1 MPSPYVELHAHS
13 GFSFLDGASHPE
25 ELVLRAKELGYPAL
39 ALTDHNGLYG
49 SMEFAQAAKEEG
61 LQPITGAEVSIDPGS
76 VPGLERLV
84 EAVAGSTGRSVSHN
98 GGKSGIDVLGSMPSV
113 EPVAPDI
120 GFHLTLLAETPQG
133 YANLC
138 RLLTQ
143 AHMEVEDRRNP
154 LLPFPT
160 LLDPERI
167 RGIILLTGCRRSPL
181 WAALQDSTTTG
192 EALLRRL
199 LDAFGPWNVFVE
211 LQENSVRGDRTR
223 NRTLARLADRF
234 AVPVVATGNVHYH
247 RPERHR
253 LQDVLASIRNR
264 ATLDNAHPMRRPN
277 ALFHMASAKEMVQ
290 RFRSRPDALSNTLR
304 IAQRCAAFDIT
315 EDLGYEFPD
324 FEGAGNGKTATQIL
338 AETCRAF
345 MEERYPLPTP
355 GQGATGGV
363 GARPA
368 AEVDRSRS
376 RQFSSKRQRMV
387 EKRREAE
394 KRLEEELRLVEHH
407 GLSGFFLVYRDI
419 MNLAREVAFRVRGD
433 APRAHSGLPP
443 GRGRGS
449 SVSSIICYLIG
460 LSHIDPVETNL
471 FLGRFLNEALNTVP
485 DIDLDFPR
493 NIREE
498 LILSVYEKYG
508 SEHAGLVCT
517 FPTYRLRS
525 AVREIGKVL
534 ELPLGDL
541 EKLTKLAEHR
551 SAGGLKEELE
561 TLPEF
566 REKAKAPLWQA
577 LGGLAEEI
585 AGLPRH
591 LSQHVG
597 GMIISSRPL
606 VEIVPL
612 EPAAWEGRV
621 LCQWDK
627 DSCDDAGFI
636 KIDFLALGM
645 LSLVEEAVDL
655 IAERGTA
662 GAGGEPVVGGRSA
675 TEAEAA
681 AGRGVVVP
689 AGTRLQ
695 NGARAGDGT
704 RVVHGAPDL
713 SRIDFHDEELYD
725 LICSGDTVG
734 IFQIESRAQMQMI
747 RRVRPR
753 NLADLA
759 VEVAL
764 VRPGPI
770 VGGAVNPYVT
780 RRENQRADPKY
791 RIPYEHPLLE
801 EALGETL
808 GVIIY
813 QDQVLKV
820 CKALAGFTDGQAEG
834 LRRAMSRK
842 RSKEAMS
849 AYEDAFLDGAKA
861 NGVPEEVAR
870 KVFLQVVGFSE
881 FGFPKSHA
889 AAFGL
894 LAYQS
899 AWLRHYYP
907 TEYYVGLFNNQPM
920 GFYSLDALGRDARR
934 HGIETLLP
942 HVNRSAVRCTAEGK
956 DLRIGLGFVR
966 GWGEEIAEVVVAERE
981 ANGPFH
987 SLPDFLRRTPA
998 ALKRPAIENLI
1009 WVGGL
1014 DDFGLTR
1021 RELLW
1026 QAGLWL
1032 GPETDPER
1040 TGGREDHAQVEMAL
1054 PDPYAGLPFG
1064 GMDAEERMV
1073 SEYRM
1078 LRFSASLHPLA
1089 LIRDQLPRG
1098 TISSGRLKDLP
1109 NGSTVRL
1116 AGIVVA
1122 RQRPQ
1127 TAKGFVFVLFE
1138 DEDGPVNVIVKPDI
1152 YQRDRTT
1159 IRMEPFVAV
1168 RGRMQK
1174 DGETINVIAHEVTGL
1189 RLSGGGRPPSPRPG
1203 PSRTEVASEEEMG
1216 TVLDTQVAASFGQ
1229 AGSSDEGEDTG
1240 KASGRPLLREEDLF
1254 PALPGTQEWWPDPKW
1269 RERKVAQEKAEAEER
1284 ARKKRE
1290 RAAQAG
1296 SSGGTPAKAL
1306 PGEVAEDRRQ
1316 SAQEEAT
1323 RDRKEQ
1329 GQGIGTPEEPGP
1341 AHADREGAGLPS
1353 PLGPHATPELP
1364 EVREWWGNPELARKS
1379 PFAYLTALRQAPPG
1393 TKSWG

>member
-1 MPSPYVELHAHS
+1 M
-13 GFSFLDGASHPE
+13 
-25 ELVLRAKELGYPAL
+25 
-39 ALTDHNGLYG
+39 
-49 SMEFAQAAKEEG
+49 
-61 LQPITGAEVSIDPGS
+61 
-76 VPGLERLV
+76 
-84 EAVAGSTGRSVSHN
+84 
-98 GGKSGIDVLGSMPSV
+98 
-113 EPVAPDI
+113 APDI
-120 GFHLTLLAETPQG
+120 GFHVTLLAETPKG
-133 YANLC
+133 YANLS

-143 AHMEVEDRRNP
+143 AHMDAEDRRSP
-154 LLPFPT
+154 LLPFSS
-160 LLDPERI
+160 LMDPDRA
-167 RGIILLTGCRRSPL
+167 RGLILLTGCRRSPL
-181 WAALQDSTTTG
+181 WAALQDSTATG
-192 EALLRRL
+192 EALLRTMM
-199 LDAFGPWNVFVE
+199 DAYGPWNLFVE
-211 LQENSVRGDRTR
+211 LQENSVKGDRER
-223 NRTLARLADRF
+223 NRRLARLADQF
-234 AVPVVATGNVHYH
+234 VVPVVATGNVHYH

-253 LQDVLASIRNR
+253 LQDVLTAIRNR
-264 ATLDNAHPMRRPN
+264 TTLDNAHPVRRAN
-277 ALFHMASAKEMVQ
+277 SLFYLASPDEMAH
-290 RFRSRPDALSNTLR
+290 RFRNRTDAISNTLK
-304 IAQRCAAFDIT
+304 IAQRCAAFDLT
-315 EDLGYEFPD
+315 KDLGYDFPD
-324 FEGAGNGKTATQIL
+324 FEGSGNGETAIQIL
-338 AETCRAF
+338 AETCRAL
-345 MEERYPLPTP
+345 MDERYPLEPP
-355 GQGATGGV
+355 GAPAGKRDDVRAQRRWAAQRRR
-363 GARPA
+363 AR
-368 AEVDRSRS
+368 
-376 RQFSSKRQRMV
+376 
-387 EKRREAE
+387 EKREEAE
-394 KRLEEELRLVEHH
+394 RRLEEELRLVEHH

-419 MNLAREVAFRVRGD
+419 MNLARDVAYRVRGD
-433 APRAHSGLPP
+433 SPRAYSGLPP

-498 LILSVYEKYG
+498 LILAVYEKYG
-508 SEHAGLVCT
+508 RDHTGLVCT

-525 AVREIGKVL
+525 AVREIGKAL
-534 ELPLGDL
+534 ELPMGDL

-551 SAGGLKEELE
+551 SAGGLMEELE

-566 REKAKAPLWQA
+566 KEKAKAPLWKA
-577 LGGLAEEI
+577 LGALAEEI
-585 AGLPRH
+585 ARLPRH
-591 LSQHVG
+591 ISQHVG

-606 VEIVPL
+606 LEIVPL

-627 DSCDDAGFI
+627 DSCEDAGFI

-662 GAGGEPVVGGRSA
+662 GSGGEPVVGGRLVR
-675 TEAEAA
+675 TEVITNEAVTA
-681 AGRGVVVP
+681 SGTAGDVANTNTTGAVTTPYTPRAG
-689 AGTRLQ
+689 AGIGGTRGLRTI
-695 NGARAGDGT
+695 G
-704 RVVHGAPDL
+704 GAPDL
-713 SRIDFHDEELYD
+713 SRINFHDEELYD

-780 RRENQRADPKY
+780 RRENQRADPNYK
-791 RIPYEHPLLE
+791 IPYEHPLLE

-842 RSKEAMS
+842 RSKEAMEAYKS
-849 AYEDAFLDGAKA
+849 AFMEGAQA
-861 NGVPEEVAR
+861 RGVPEEVAE
-870 KVFLQVVGFSE
+870 KVFHQVVGFSE

-942 HVNRSAVRCTAEGK
+942 HVNESGIRATAEGK
-956 DLRIGLGFVR
+956 DLRIGLGFIR
-966 GWGEEIAEVVVAERE
+966 GWGEDIAEVVVAERE
-981 ANGPFH
+981 ENGPFR

-1009 WVGGL
+1009 WVGGFEG
-1014 DDFGLTR
+1014 FGLTR

-1032 GPETDPER
+1032 GPETDKER
-1040 TGGREDHAQVEMAL
+1040 TGGRDDHAQLEMNLA
-1054 PDPYAGLPFG
+1054 DPYADIAFM
-1064 GMDAEERMV
+1064 GMEPEEQMV
-1073 SEYRM
+1073 AEYRM

-1098 TISSGRLKDLP
+1098 TVSSGRFKDLP
-1109 NGSTVRL
+1109 NRSTVQL

-1127 TAKGFVFVLFE
+1127 TAKGYVFVLCE

-1168 RGRMQK
+1168 RGRLQK
-1174 DGETINVIAHEVTGL
+1174 DGETINVIAYEVTAL
-1189 RLSGGGRPPSPRPG
+1189 RLGGGVPVPRPG
-1203 PSRTEVASEEEMG
+1203 PTLSEAGVSPHEAGVGMATPEAIADVKAAQVGPG
-1216 TVLDTQVAASFGQ
+1216 TPNVPPADPVRPSINE
-1229 AGSSDEGEDTG
+1229 DELYP
-1240 KASGRPLLREEDLF
+1240 S
-1254 PALPGTQEWWPDPKW
+1254 LPGTQEWWPDRGKF
-1269 RERKVAQEKAEAEER
+1269 REEDAAVRPAAAAEAGTNPR
-1284 ARKKRE
+1284 QPGRRDRDAGRNQRH
-1290 RAAQAG
+1290 RQA
-1296 SSGGTPAKAL
+1296 
-1306 PGEVAEDRRQ
+1306 
-1316 SAQEEAT
+1316 AQEEAA
-1323 RDRKEQ
+1323 RDRKEEVRR
-1329 GQGIGTPEEPGP
+1329 GGAIGDVPEKAP
-1341 AHADREGAGLPS
+1341 ALPEYADSPS
-1353 PLGPHATPELP
+1353 PRLP
-1364 EVREWWGNPELARKS
+1364 GVREWWGKPEEAQKS
-1379 PFAYLTALRQAPPG
+1379 PFYYLTALRQSPPG
-1393 TKSWG
+1393 SKSWG

>member
-1 MPSPYVELHAHS
+1 MTLRRVAEDGWRVLKEPRKRVIPVSSSPYVELHAHS

-25 ELVLRAKELGYPAL
+25 ELVLQGKELGYPAL

-49 SMEFAQAAKEEG
+49 SMEFARAAKEEG
-61 LQPITGAEVSIDPGS
+61 LQPITGAEVSIDAAT
-76 VPGLERLV
+76 VPGLE
-84 EAVAGSTGRSVSHN
+84 EFAAAAG
-98 GGKSGIDVLGSMPSV
+98 GI
-113 EPVAPDI
+113 APDI
-120 GFHLTLLAETPQG
+120 GFHLTLLAENPQG

-143 AHMEVEDRRNP
+143 AHMEAEDRRNP

-160 LLDPERI
+160 LLDPERA
-167 RGIILLTGCRRSPL
+167 RGLILLTGCRRSPL
-181 WAALQDSTTTG
+181 WAALEDSVATG

-211 LQENSVRGDRTR
+211 LQENHARGDRDR
-223 NRTLARLADRF
+223 NRRLARLADRF
-234 AVPVVATGNVHYH
+234 AVPVVATGNAHYH

-264 ATLDNAHPMRRPN
+264 STLDNAHPFRRPN
-277 ALFHMASAKEMVQ
+277 ALFHLASAEEMAH
-290 RFRSRPDALSNTLR
+290 RFRGRPDALSNTLS
-304 IAQRCAAFDIT
+304 IARRCAAFDLT
-315 EDLGYEFPD
+315 TDLGYEFPD

-338 AETCRAF
+338 AETCRALL
-345 MEERYPLPTP
+345 EERYPVGP
-355 GQGATGGV
+355 GV
-363 GARPA
+363 GPAGTTPAEHRRAAR
-368 AEVDRSRS
+368 
-376 RQFSSKRQRMV
+376 KRQD
-387 EKRREAE
+387 AE
-394 KRLEEELRLVEHH
+394 KRLEEELRLVERH

-419 MNLAREVAFRVRGD
+419 MNLAREVALRVRGE

-498 LILSVYEKYG
+498 LILAVYEKYG
-508 SEHAGLVCT
+508 SEHTGLVCT

-525 AVREIGKVL
+525 TVREIGKAL
-534 ELPLGDL
+534 ELPLGEL

-566 REKAKAPLWQA
+566 KEKAKTPLWKA
-577 LGGLAEEI
+577 LGELAEEI

-591 LSQHVG
+591 ISQHVG

-627 DSCDDAGFI
+627 DSCEDAGFI

-662 GAGGEPVVGGRSA
+662 GAGGEPVVGGRPAS
-675 TEAEAA
+675 EAETA
-681 AGRGVVVP
+681 AGRGVLGP
-689 AGTRLQ
+689 D
-695 NGARAGDGT
+695 GARTVSGT
-704 RVVHGAPDL
+704 PDL

-725 LICSGDTVG
+725 RICSGDTVG

-753 NLADLA
+753 NLEDLA

-780 RRENQRADPKY
+780 RREKQREDPNYK
-791 RIPYEHPLLE
+791 IPYDHPLLE

-820 CKALAGFTDGQAEG
+820 CKALAGFSDGQAEG

-849 AYEDAFLDGAKA
+849 AYEDAFLEGAMA
-861 NGVPEEVAR
+861 NGVPEEVAK

-942 HVNRSAVRCTAEGK
+942 HVNRSGVRCTAEGK

-966 GWGEEIAEVVVAERE
+966 GWGEEIAERVVAERGK
-981 ANGPFH
+981 NGPFR
-987 SLPDFLRRTPA
+987 SLLDFLRRTPA
-998 ALKRPAIENLI
+998 VLKRPAIENLI
-1009 WVGGL
+1009 WVGGF

-1026 QAGLWL
+1026 QVGLWL
-1032 GPETDPER
+1032 GPETDPDR
-1040 TGGREDHAQVEMAL
+1040 TGGREDHAQVEMEL
-1054 PDPYAGLPFG
+1054 PDAYAGLPFG
-1064 GMDAEERMV
+1064 GMDPEEQMV
-1073 SEYRM
+1073 AEYRM
-1078 LRFSASLHPLA
+1078 LRFSASLHPLV
-1089 LIRDQLPRG
+1089 LIKDQLPEG
-1098 TISSGRLKDLP
+1098 TISSGRFKDLP
-1109 NGSTVRL
+1109 QGATVQL

-1138 DEDGPVNVIVKPDI
+1138 DEDGPVNVIVKPKI
-1152 YQRDRTT
+1152 YERDRTI

-1168 RGRMQK
+1168 RGRLQK
-1174 DGETINVIAHEVTGL
+1174 DGETTNVIAFEVKAL
-1189 RLSGGGRPPSPRPG
+1189 RLGGGVRPPSARPG
-1203 PSRTEVASEEEMG
+1203 PTPAPGTSGRSLDGAASTITEEE
-1216 TVLDTQVAASFGQ
+1216 
-1229 AGSSDEGEDTG
+1229 
-1240 KASGRPLLREEDLF
+1240 LF
-1254 PALPGTQEWWPDPKW
+1254 PTLPGTQEWWPDRGP
-1269 RERKVAQEKAEAEER
+1269 RAEDP
-1284 ARKKRE
+1284 
-1290 RAAQAG
+1290 AAITPGGGAHAD
-1296 SSGGTPAKAL
+1296 GTPSKQ
-1306 PGEVAEDRRQ
+1306 EIRRQ
-1316 SAQEEAT
+1316 EAQEEAAT
-1323 RDRKEQ
+1323 ERR
-1329 GQGIGTPEEPGP
+1329 EEARERAREEAGGEG
-1341 AHADREGAGLPS
+1341 REGARRAEPS
-1353 PLGPHATPELP
+1353 PELP
-1364 EVREWWGNPELARKS
+1364 HVREWWGKPEEARKS
-1379 PFAYLTALRQAPPG
+1379 PFAYLTALRQTPPG